1 MKGEI
6 KMDGKIALVTGG
18 TSGIGKEIVKQ
29 LLLKGCFVF
38 INYGHNDSQM
48 LKAKEEFEQI
58 CNDFKFIKADIS
70 IEEEV
75 HIMMNEIKDKF
86 GILDYLVNNAGTNID
101 GFIEDLDINDFKK
114 VINVN
119 LIGKVICTK
128 YAIPLLRK
136 SENSSIVNIA
146 SRLGTRPC
154 EEASAY
160 CSAEAGI
167 INFTMAS
174 ALELSKYNIRVNT
187 ISPGLTNTPLAMSGW
202 TEEEIDHQK
211 KNNPMKRIGETID
224 IANAVLFLLSD
235 KASYINGENI
245 NVNGGTLLK

>member
-1 MKGEI
+1 MNE
-6 KMDGKIALVTGG
+6 KIALVTGG

-38 INYGHNDSQM
+38 INFGHNKNQM
-48 LKAKEEFEQI
+48 LEAKEELKQI
-58 CNDFKFIKADIS
+58 SDNFKFIKADIS
-70 IEEEV
+70 NEEEV
-75 HIMMNEIKDKF
+75 NNMMNTIKDKF
-86 GILDYLVNNAGTNID
+86 GKLDYLVNNAGTNID

-136 SENSSIVNIA
+136 GNNSSIVNIA

-187 ISPGLTNTPLAMSGW
+187 VSPGLTNTPLAMAGW
-202 TEEEIDHQK
+202 TEKEIEEQ
-211 KNNPMKRIGETID
+211 KNNNPLKRIGETVD
-224 IANAVLFLLSD
+224 IANTVLYLLSD

>member
-1 MKGEI
+1 MKE
-6 KMDGKIALVTGG
+6 KVALVTGG

-29 LLLKGCFVF
+29 LLSNGCFVF
-38 INYGHNDSQM
+38 VNFGHNDEQM
-48 LKAKEEFEQI
+48 MEAKEELEQI
-58 CNDFKFIKADIS
+58 SDNFEFIKADIS
-70 IEEEV
+70 NENEV
-75 HIMMNEIKDKF
+75 SFMMDRIKNKF
-86 GILDYLVNNAGTNID
+86 GRLDYLVNNAGTNVD
-101 GFIEDLDINDFKK
+101 SFIEEFDIEDFKK

-136 SENSSIVNIA
+136 GVNASIVNIA

-174 ALELSKYNIRVNT
+174 ALELSKYHIRVNT
-187 ISPGLTNTPLAMSGW
+187 VSPGLTNTPLAMAGW
-202 TEEEIDHQK
+202 TEEEIEFQK
-211 KNNPMKRIGETID
+211 KNNPLSRIGEVTD
-224 IANAVLFLLSD
+224 IANAVLYLLSD